1 MIRYLLIVVFFVVN
15 MDSFGQES
23 LSFNERNYISVKNE
37 FSHFSKDL
45 KPWNTSSVETNFVKN
60 SWSFQ
65 TKVTV
70 SNRFSKSGWLLD
82 QEVYKKFKSKD
93 YLYLT
98 AGVSSSSMFHNFHI
112 SGEYFNTFKSTWEHS
127 YGLKFTQF
135 SDSLFSIIGTTSISK
150 YNGRFLTIIR
160 ANAGYQ
166 NSSVINTLNVNIK
179 QRYYNSDDSSSDLTI
194 GYGYNSNLILFENN
208 DNIQLTENRTFV
220 VGLNTFQKLSK
231 RWYLNSNYS
240 FQWFDFGNVE
250 RNQYSYSLS
259 FYYTW

>member
-1 MIRYLLIVVFFVVN
+1 
-15 MDSFGQES
+15 
-23 LSFNERNYISVKNE
+23 
-37 FSHFSKDL
+37 
-45 KPWNTSSVETNFVKN
+45 
-60 SWSFQ
+60 
-65 TKVTV
+65 
-70 SNRFSKSGWLLD
+70 
-82 QEVYKKFKSKD
+82 VYKKFKSKD

-98 AGVSSSSMFHNFHI
+98 SGVSSSSIFHNFHI
-112 SGEYFNTFKSTWEHS
+112 SGEYFNSFKSTWEHS

-160 ANAGYQ
+160 SNVGYQ

-259 FYYTW
+259 IYYTW